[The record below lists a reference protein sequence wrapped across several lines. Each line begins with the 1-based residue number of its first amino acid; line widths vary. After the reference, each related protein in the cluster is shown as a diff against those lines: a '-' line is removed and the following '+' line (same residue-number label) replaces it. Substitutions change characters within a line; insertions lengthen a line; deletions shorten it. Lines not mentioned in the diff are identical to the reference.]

1 MVTENN
7 KFDKEK
13 FKSVL
18 HYIINKTSN
27 KANVGKVVLFKILY
41 FADFNFY
48 EKFDKLITN
57 ETYKKIEF
65 GPAPVDF
72 DLAVSELINESK
84 VELIEKKVNNF
95 KQYKYISYNEPKF
108 NLSSEELIEIDN
120 AINIIGSMDGR
131 RASAYSHED
140 TPWKVSE
147 MNELLDPEL
156 VFYRTDIYS
165 VKEN

>member
-1 MVTENN
+1 MVVDNN

-18 HYIINKTSN
+18 HYIINKISN
-27 KANVGKVVLFKILY
+27 KTNVGKTVLFKILY

-48 EKFDKLITN
+48 EKFERLITN

-65 GPAPVDF
+65 GPAPIDF
-72 DLAVSELINESK
+72 ELVVSELIKESK
-84 VELIEKKVNNF
+84 VELIEKNINNF
-95 KQYKYISYNEPKF
+95 IQYKYISSDEPKF
-108 NLSSEELIEIDN
+108 NLNSDELIEIDN

-147 MNELLDPEL
+147 MNEILDPEL
-156 VFYRTDIYS
+156 VFYRSDVYS